1 MTVYFINW
9 KADYELNMIGYLQ
22 KHYQVANISVPS
34 RYVWV
39 AKKIRKLDI
48 NTNWLGKQF
57 IKTYLQGLESHDIAV
72 FNDSVITKGITPQ
85 IITNLKCHKVLLLRN
100 SVNESFI
107 EKHADSFDF
116 IYDFERKDIKVQKVK
131 HLEQFFP
138 VGLHEVTQYI
148 SDERR
153 NEKSVCYFLGKD
165 KNRLKLLTEL
175 ASSLMSY
182 NVTLDF
188 NVVGDDNSKYD
199 SSYIINKP
207 LSFNE
212 NLKRSLA
219 SDVLID
225 ITREDQTGWTL
236 RILEALYFNKK
247 VITNNKS
254 ILNSDIYV
262 KERFFILGYHVW
274 DQFESFLDAPVE
286 PVTHDILYKYS
297 PDCMLETIINEF
309 KNNEYQ

>member
-22 KHYQVANISVPS
+22 KHYQVVNISVPS
-34 RYVWV
+34 RYVWI
-39 AKKIRKLDI
+39 AKKIRKLNI
-48 NTNWLGKQF
+48 NTNWLGKRF
-57 IKTYLQGLESHDIAV
+57 IKTYLQELEPYDVAV

-100 SVNESFI
+100 SVDESFI
-107 EKHADSFDF
+107 EKHIGSFDL
-116 IYDFERKDIKVQKVK
+116 IYDFERKDINVQKVK

-138 VGLHEVTQYI
+138 IGLHDVAQCI
-148 SDERR
+148 SDERK
-153 NEKSVCYFLGKD
+153 NEKLVCYFLGKD
-165 KNRLKLLTEL
+165 KNRLNLLTEL
-175 ASSLMSY
+175 ASKLMSY

-188 NVVGDDNSKYD
+188 NIVGDNNVKYD
-199 SSYIINKP
+199 SNYVIDKP
-207 LSFNE
+207 LSYNE

-219 SDVLID
+219 SDILID

-247 VITNNKS
+247 IITNNKS
-254 ILNSDIYV
+254 ILNSNIYA
-262 KERFFILGYHVW
+262 KNRFFILGYHEW
-274 DQFESFLDAPVE
+274 DKFESFLNAPIE
-286 PVTHDILYKYS
+286 PVTHDVLYKYS

-309 KNNEYQ
+309 KKDEYQ